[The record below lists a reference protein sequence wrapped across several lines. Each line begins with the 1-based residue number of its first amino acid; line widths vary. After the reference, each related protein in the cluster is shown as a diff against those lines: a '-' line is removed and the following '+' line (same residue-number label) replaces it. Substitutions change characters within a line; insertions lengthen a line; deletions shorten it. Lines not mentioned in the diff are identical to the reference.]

1 MKKFFGNQI
10 TIKVTQVLSAV
21 VGFILLLLGI
31 AMQIM
36 PEVVSTMFLSLSTG
50 GAGINSLR
58 ADIGALFLGSGAFA
72 LIGALSRNRWV
83 LVVPMSFIGLVVMG
97 RLVSM
102 GLDPFPTATIG
113 SLVLEIVF
121 VLILGFS
128 LLTHHFSDQG
138 QERAGV
144 LAFIS
149 SRGFLLSLGAVAL
162 VLVLSFTLRPQI
174 SEQLWAGGVVDRMS
188 QSPIEDLPDGLH
200 VGLAGTGAPMPDSQR
215 VGISTFVIAGEHKFI
230 VDSGPGSTL
239 NLELMQYP
247 LEETSAVLITHYHSD
262 HIGDLG
268 ELMLKIWTYGA
279 RSEPVVVM
287 GPEGIDTVVGG
298 FNQVFSLDAKYR
310 YAHHGDTV
318 APASGAGGVP
328 VLIDGFGSD
337 ESVVIFDQD
346 GVKVTAFLVSHSPAD
361 PAVGY
366 RFDYG
371 GRSVVVSGDTLPDET
386 LMDQSQGV
394 DMLIHDALNPD
405 MLNVMTRASET
416 TGQVVAG
423 AVASDIQTY
432 HAFTE
437 ETARIARDAGVKH
450 LVIHQILPPIPM
462 SILHPVFL
470 GDAPKIFDGPIT
482 VSYDGMLFSMP
493 RDSQAIEGQWLL
505 K

>member
-1 MKKFFGNQI
+1 MNKFFGNQI
-10 TIKVTQVLSAV
+10 TVTATRLLSAA
-21 VGFILLLLGI
+21 VGCILLLLGI

-36 PEVVSTMFLSLSTG
+36 PEVVSIMFLSLSTG

-72 LIGALSRNRWV
+72 LVGALSRNRWA
-83 LVVPMSFIGLVVMG
+83 LAVPLGFIGLVVMG

-113 SLVLEIVF
+113 ALVLEIVF
-121 VLILGFS
+121 ILIFGFS
-128 LLTHHFSDQG
+128 LLAHYCSDQG
-138 QERAGV
+138 QKPTDP

-149 SRGFLLSLGAVAL
+149 SRGFLLSLGAVAV
-162 VLVLSFTLRPQI
+162 VLVLSIILRPQI
-174 SEQLWAGGVVDRMS
+174 SKRLWSGGVAARMS
-188 QSPIEDLPDGLH
+188 RSPIEDLPDGLH

-247 LEETSAVLITHYHSD
+247 LEETTAVLLTHFHSD
-262 HIGDLG
+262 HIGDLP
-268 ELMLKIWTYGA
+268 ELMLKIWTNGA
-279 RSEPVVVM
+279 RAEPVVVM

-298 FNQVFSLDAKYR
+298 FNQAFSLDAKYR

-328 VLIDGFGSD
+328 ALIDGFGPD
-337 ESVVIFDQD
+337 ESVVIFDRD
-346 GVKVTAFLVSHSPAD
+346 GVQVTAFLVSHAPAD
-361 PAVGY
+361 PALGY

-394 DMLIHDALNPD
+394 DMLFHDALNPD
-405 MLNVMTRASET
+405 MLNVMTLASRT
-416 TGQVVAG
+416 NGQVVAG

-437 ETARIARDAGVKH
+437 EVARIARDAGVKH
-450 LVIHQILPPIPM
+450 LVIHQILPPIPL

-470 GDAPKIFDGPIT
+470 GDAPKIFEGPIT
-482 VSYDGMLFSMP
+482 VSYDGMLFSLP
-493 RDSQAIEGQWLL
+493 RDSQVIEGTWLL